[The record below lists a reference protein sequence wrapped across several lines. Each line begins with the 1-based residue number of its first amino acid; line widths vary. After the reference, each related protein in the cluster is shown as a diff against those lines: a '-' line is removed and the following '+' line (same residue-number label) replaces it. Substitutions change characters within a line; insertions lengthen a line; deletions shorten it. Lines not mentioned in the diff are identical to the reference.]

1 MSTADKITAL
11 IALGQTAAPK
21 QLPTSAG
28 FNWWG
33 GTLSARRWKKK
44 CRIRKI
50 AARSRTVNRLKK
62 KGKRYGPTT

>member
-1 MSTADKITAL
+1 MSTADKIAAL

-28 FNWWG
+28 FNYWSRELTRKRWG
-33 GTLSARRWKKK
+33 KK
-44 CRIRKI
+44 CRTRRT